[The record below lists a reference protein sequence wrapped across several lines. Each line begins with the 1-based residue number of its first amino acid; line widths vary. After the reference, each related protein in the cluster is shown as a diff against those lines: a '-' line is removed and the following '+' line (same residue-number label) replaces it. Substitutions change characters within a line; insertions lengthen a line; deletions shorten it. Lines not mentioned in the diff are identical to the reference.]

1 VGYEDFGRY
10 LSQQR
15 ELRGTSREELA
26 RSTKIPPSLLEALE
40 HGQVERLPERI
51 FVLNYLRAYS
61 EALGLAEEETLL
73 RFEEVEREEAL
84 EREFERR
91 RTPPK
96 RAPRPALWA
105 ALIAALLLG
114 ALGGWLVWS
123 SRGGPAV
130 SAPVQP

>member
-1 VGYEDFGRY
+1 MGYEGFGRY

-15 ELRGTSREELA
+15 ELRGTSREALA
-26 RSTKIPPSLLEALE
+26 RATKIPPSLLEALE

-61 EALGLAEEETLL
+61 EALGLDEEETLL
-73 RFEEVEREEAL
+73 RFEEVEREEAE

-91 RTPPK
+91 RNPP
-96 RAPRPALWA
+96 RRTARSTLRA

-114 ALGGWLVWS
+114 GLGGWLLWS

-130 SAPVQP
+130 TAPAQR